1 MRHALFVALNGAA
14 IATVTCAV
22 AISQDRATSRDGSK
36 PDDPLRGFSIKDG
49 DDIDLVIRGR
59 EQAIAQCM
67 EVLRTSAPR
76 KAAKDGP
83 RYDLKVERAVGLL
96 GKLDAERPECVAS
109 ICRNLAL
116 YTEGVSFS
124 EDSNDPLLLRP
135 AARALV
141 TIGGR
146 EAAEGVIRHMK
157 QELDRGELLICAHI
171 LNQNDY
177 HRVTF
182 ERLRIAK
189 EQARL
194 EEPQEVREIFFHN
207 LAQVQQW
214 IEDPGFESDPKF
226 RP

>member
-1 MRHALFVALNGAA
+1 MDSDEFD
-14 IATVTCAV
+14 
-22 AISQDRATSRDGSK
+22 S
-36 PDDPLRGFSIKDG
+36 
-49 DDIDLVIRGR
+49 VICER

-76 KAAKDGP
+76 KAAKDRP
-83 RYDLKVERAVGLL
+83 RYDLKVERAIGLL
-96 GKLDAERPECVAS
+96 GKLDVDRPECVNS
-109 ICRNLAL
+109 ICGNLAL
-116 YTEGVSFS
+116 YAEGVSFS

-141 TIGGR
+141 KIGGR
-146 EAAEGVIRHMK
+146 EVAEGVIRHMK
-157 QELDRGELLICAHI
+157 QKLDRRELLICAHI

-194 EEPQEVREIFFHN
+194 EEPQEVREVFFDN

-214 IEDPGFESDPKF
+214 IEDPGFESDAKF